1 MPPVDTSRNDLRCGL
16 CGQVGHARHEQPH
29 EAAVVRAGRR
39 VEYVV
44 IALRGANAL
53 YHAADEPSRTRN
65 TGAAALAKA
74 LGVELPELPGR
85 HYTCW
90 EMPGEYGGVFRSGFE
105 LA

>member
-1 MPPVDTSRNDLRCGL
+1 MDTSRDDLRCGL
-16 CGQVGHARHEQPH
+16 CGQAANARHEQHH
-29 EAAVVRAGRR
+29 EEPVASAGRR

-44 IALRGANAL
+44 IGLRGANAL
-53 YHAADEPSRTRN
+53 YHAADEPSRTRK
-65 TGAAALAKA
+65 TDAADLATA
-74 LGVELPELPGR
+74 LGVELPDLPGR